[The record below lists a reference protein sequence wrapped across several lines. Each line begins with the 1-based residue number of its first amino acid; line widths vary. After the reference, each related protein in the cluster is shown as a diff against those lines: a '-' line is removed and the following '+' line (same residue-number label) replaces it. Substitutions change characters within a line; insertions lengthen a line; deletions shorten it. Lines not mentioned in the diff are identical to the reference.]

1 MTVHPP
7 DGLHTTDQAAEVL
20 GVPAGVIRSWR
31 HTRRALPAG
40 ALPAA
45 APGGHVLL
53 WRLSE
58 LEPLAQ
64 AYLARKARKAA
75 RHADVTT
82 SS

>member
-40 ALPAA
+40 GVPAPV
-45 APGGHVLL
+45 PGGLQLL

-58 LEPLAQ
+58 LEPLAT
-64 AYLARKARKAA
+64 AYKARKGA
-75 RHADVTT
+75 RHAVSDGDA
-82 SS
+82 